1 MLNIPAI
8 QVRMSAFLAAR
19 LSDYLKTEIRIGRTD
34 IGLLNRI
41 IVDDVLI
48 MDQQQDTLLRAARL
62 SAKLDIA
69 SILKGKIVINNTQ
82 LFGCYVN
89 IYQNNPKGKTN
100 MQFLIDA
107 FASKDTTSKKDI
119 DLRINSILIRRGEV
133 RFNKRFVAETPGV
146 FNPAHLHIRQL
157 STNIALKAFTKDSL
171 NFQVKRL
178 SFKEQSGISMENFR
192 FKILPISPNSMCSCL
207 TAG

>member
-1 MLNIPAI
+1 
-8 QVRMSAFLAAR
+8 MSAFLAAR

-119 DLRINSILIRRGEV
+119 DLRINSILIRREKCASTSGLWP
-133 RFNKRFVAETPGV
+133 KRRES
-146 FNPAHLHIRQL
+146 
-157 STNIALKAFTKDSL
+157 ST
-171 NFQVKRL
+171 RL
-178 SFKEQSGISMENFR
+178 ICTSGS
-192 FKILPISPNSMCSCL
+192 SAQ
-207 TAG
+207 T